1 VAVAVAVVAV
11 VRLDSLV
18 VLAVVVEVPG
28 ITK

>member
-1 VAVAVAVVAV
+1 VAVEVVAVEV

-18 VLAVVVEVPG
+18 PVAVVVEVPG